1 MFWISPEGH
10 NGMLSRFYPGI
21 QKRWICVVIQ
31 MLACLPGKIKEPGN
45 EEDFFIL
52 NLGKNMRDSIEKG
65 IWVRGAKAI
74 WPICVGYF
82 PLGLAFGVL
91 AEKAGLSGMH
101 IFFMSSLVFAGSGQF
116 IAVSMIDAGASV
128 LAVMM
133 TTFMV
138 NLRHLLMSSS
148 LAVWYR
154 GQSRRRLSL
163 LACFIVDETFAV
175 NTSRLKSGDWPL
187 GAAIVASFLA
197 YAAWVGSTV
206 LGGIFGRFIAP
217 SAFGIDYAMIA
228 MFICLLVFQLNGLI
242 YIISGLAA
250 AVAGTIAALWIPGN
264 AFIVVG
270 AVAGASVGLLLK
282 RMARMQGEWVKGKD
296 EF

>member
-1 MFWISPEGH
+1 MQLFYDLKKSFWGAGFY
-10 NGMLSRFYPGI
+10 GMAFFM
-21 QKRWICVVIQ
+21 K
-31 MLACLPGKIKEPGN
+31 KE
-45 EEDFFIL
+45 
-52 NLGKNMRDSIEKG
+52 G
-65 IWVRGAKAI
+65 IWQGMRAI

-91 AEKAGLSGMH
+91 AEKAGLSGLH
-101 IFFMSSLVFAGSGQF
+101 IFFMSFLVFAGSGQF
-116 IAVSMIDAGASV
+116 IAVSMLDAGASA
-128 LAVMM
+128 LAVIL

-154 GQSRRRLSL
+154 GESRSRLSL

-175 NTSRLKSGDWPL
+175 NTSRLKAGAWPL
-187 GAAIVASFLA
+187 TSAISASFFA

-217 SAFGIDYAMIA
+217 SAFGIDYALIA
-228 MFICLLVFQLNGLI
+228 MFICLLVFQLNGLL
-242 YIISGLAA
+242 YVLTGLAA
-250 AVAGTIAALWIPGN
+250 ALAGTLAALFIPGN

-270 AVAGASVGLLLK
+270 AVTGATVGLFLK
-282 RMARMQGEWVKGKD
+282 RLALASGRKVRES
-296 EF
+296 

>member
-1 MFWISPEGH
+1 MQRTGRISD
-10 NGMLSRFYPGI
+10 NCY
-21 QKRWICVVIQ
+21 
-31 MLACLPGKIKEPGN
+31 A
-45 EEDFFIL
+45 
-52 NLGKNMRDSIEKG
+52 
-65 IWVRGAKAI
+65 GARAI

-91 AEKAGLSGMH
+91 AEKAGLSGVH

-116 IAVSMIDAGASV
+116 IAVSMIDAGASAI
-128 LAVMM
+128 AVIM

-154 GQSRRRLSL
+154 GVSRGRLSW

-175 NTSRLKSGDWPL
+175 NTSRLKSGAWPV
-187 GAAIVASFLA
+187 GAAITASFLA

-206 LGGIFGRFIAP
+206 LGGVFGRFIAP

-228 MFICLLVFQLNGLI
+228 MFICLLVFQLNGLL
-242 YIISGLAA
+242 YV
-250 AVAGTIAALWIPGN
+250 VAGLVAALAGTLAALWIPGN
-264 AFIVVG
+264 VFIVVG
-270 AVAGASVGLLLK
+270 AVAGASVGLVLK
-282 RMARMQGEWVKGKD
+282 RMALLSGSRARRKS
-296 EF
+296 